1 MKLLCFD
8 WVWKRQ
14 EIMES
19 DDYDSGFIQSV
30 LYKFIRL
37 DLMLCK
43 PSYDTW
49 YYDGLPI
56 YYVDMLFMRLRFGIM
71 HSWDEVPDPILD

>member
-1 MKLLCFD
+1 MKILCFD

-14 EIMES
+14 EIVES

-30 LYKFIRL
+30 LYKFIRF
-37 DLMLCK
+37 DLMFCGLK
-43 PSYDTW
+43 YDTW

-56 YYVDMLFMRLRFGIM
+56 YYIDILCARIRFGIM
-71 HSWDEVPDPILD
+71 HHWDEVIDPNLD